1 MALDANVADRLVRD
15 RCAGRHGGYSSP
27 TPWLIAWR
35 VWSSPWSGAV
45 RRGPWDDRRLAMR
58 SMSDTP

>member
-45 RRGPWDDRRLAMR
+45 RRGPWDDRRL
-58 SMSDTP
+58 